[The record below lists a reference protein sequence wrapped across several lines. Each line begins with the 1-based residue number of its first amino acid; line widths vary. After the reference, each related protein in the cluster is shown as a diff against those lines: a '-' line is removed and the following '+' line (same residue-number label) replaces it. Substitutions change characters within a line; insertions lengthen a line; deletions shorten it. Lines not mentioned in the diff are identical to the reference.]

1 MKNLQDLKIS
11 ADSADSLYTTNPRNR
26 RKVQKTL
33 YYYQINGWMI
43 FLTELKLVPNVQSSR
58 KLNRPA
64 FHLKEKTG
72 VMWYKNWYRL
82 PNFVALPLRH
92 SLLVIWRFEAVTLKI
107 WWGKGKNLQDLKI
120 SADSAD
126 LLSTA
131 ASSQNRWKVEKTS

>member
-58 KLNRPA
+58 KLNQTSFSLER
-64 FHLKEKTG
+64 
-72 VMWYKNWYRL
+72 KNRC
-82 PNFVALPLRH
+82 H
-92 SLLVIWRFEAVTLKI
+92 VIQELI
-107 WWGKGKNLQDLKI
+107 
-120 SADSAD
+120 
-126 LLSTA
+126 
-131 ASSQNRWKVEKTS
+131 